1 MGLGFGASGLGFRVY
16 QGLGLCVRHGG
27 TESQAP
33 SPSVEAVSVVG
44 SPRDSNIP
52 YLENI
57 YLKL

>member
-16 QGLGLCVRHGG
+16 QGLGLCVCHGG

-33 SPSVEAVSVVG
+33 SPSVEAASVVG

-52 YLENI
+52 
-57 YLKL
+57 